1 VLIQSKVAAF
11 VITGGQDNV
20 QAVAGQ
26 LLMFWAELGFV
37 FPPFPF
43 IAHTRGWDA
52 EDMAGNVRLVQA
64 SQKLRDAAA
73 QLAGR
78 ALDFWRVLDRERASL
93 AKPMERGGRK
103 AQRLAPAD
111 PGPG

>member
-1 VLIQSKVAAF
+1 M
-11 VITGGQDNV
+11 

-52 EDMAGNVRLVQA
+52 EDMARNVGLVRG
-64 SQKLRDAAA
+64 SEKLRDAAA
-73 QLAGR
+73 QLAAR
-78 ALDFWRVLDRERASL
+78 ALDFWRVIDSHRTEL
-93 AKPMERGGRK
+93 ATPMERGGRK

-111 PGPG
+111 PATG